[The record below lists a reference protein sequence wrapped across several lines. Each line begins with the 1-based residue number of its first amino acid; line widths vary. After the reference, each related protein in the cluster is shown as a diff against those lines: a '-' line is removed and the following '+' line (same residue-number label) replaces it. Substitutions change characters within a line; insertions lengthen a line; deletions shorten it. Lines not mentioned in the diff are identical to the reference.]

1 MHRPW
6 VRPLRRTAGT
16 LGRRAPAAR
25 ALTAVVIDGHAL
37 SDGSQLRGVG
47 TYLKR
52 IIEGLDRRP
61 GISLSV
67 IAAPDAPLPTGVQRI
82 AERSRAPR
90 RARRLEHD
98 LMLPRRLE
106 HSGAEVF
113 HSPAQE
119 PPRRSPV
126 PWVQTL
132 HDLTPL
138 TRPDPLLAA
147 DARRWRRIGSRLR
160 HADAIIAVSR
170 FSADEG
176 VRLLALDPKAITVI
190 PHGVDHERFNPGPS
204 ADSGV
209 PYLLHVAAWGPH
221 KGFPEALDLIGLLA
235 DRGLPHRLVLAGPRD
250 EWTLARIREA
260 VAAAPRPDRVELA
273 GYVDDLPA
281 TYRGATAFL
290 MTSRCEG
297 FGLPALE
304 AMACGTPVV
313 AFDNSSIPEV
323 VGGGGVL
330 VADGDVQAMAS
341 EVERLI
347 GSATARD
354 ELSERGVE
362 QAARFR
368 WADAVETH
376 AAVLESV
383 AR

>member
-1 MHRPW
+1 M
-6 VRPLRRTAGT
+6 
-16 LGRRAPAAR
+16 
-25 ALTAVVIDGHAL
+25 IDGHAL
-37 SDGSQLRGVG
+37 SDGSQVRGVG

-67 IAAPDAPLPTGVQRI
+67 IAAPDAPLPTGVDRI
-82 AERSRAPR
+82 AERLRAPR
-90 RARRLEHD
+90 RARRLEHE
-98 LMLPRRLE
+98 LLLPRRLAQAD
-106 HSGAEVF
+106 AEVF

-147 DARRWRRIGSRLR
+147 DARRWRRIGPRLR
-160 HADAIIAVSR
+160 NAQAIIAVSR

-176 VRLLALDPKAITVI
+176 IRRLGLDASVITVI
-190 PHGVDHERFNPGPS
+190 PHGVDHDRFKPGPV
-204 ADSGV
+204 AVPDV
-209 PYLLHVAAWGPH
+209 PYLLHVGAWGPH
-221 KGFPEALDLIGLLA
+221 KGFPEALEVIGRLA
-235 DRGLPHRLVLAGPRD
+235 ERGLPHRLVLAGPRD
-250 EWTLARIREA
+250 EWTLARVREA

-281 TYRGATAFL
+281 TYRAATAFL

-313 AFDNSSIPEV
+313 AFANSSIPEV

-330 VADGDVQAMAS
+330 VDDGDVEAMS
-341 EVERLI
+341 NEVERLI
-347 GSATARD
+347 RSAAARD
-354 ELSERGVE
+354 ELSERAIERAG
-362 QAARFR
+362 RFR
-368 WADAVETH
+368 WADAVDAH
-376 AAVLESV
+376 ADVLESV

>member
-1 MHRPW
+1 M
-6 VRPLRRTAGT
+6 
-16 LGRRAPAAR
+16 
-25 ALTAVVIDGHAL
+25 IDGHAL

-82 AERSRAPR
+82 DERLRAPR
-90 RARRLEHD
+90 RARRLEHE
-98 LMLPRRLE
+98 LLLPRRLE
-106 HSGAEVF
+106 HADVEVF

-147 DARRWRRIGSRLR
+147 DARRWRRIGPRLR
-160 HADAIIAVSR
+160 GADAIIAVSR

-176 VRLLALDPKAITVI
+176 IRHLGLDQSAITVI
-190 PHGVDHERFNPGPS
+190 PHGVDHERFKPGPV
-204 ADSGV
+204 AAPDV
-209 PYLLHVAAWGPH
+209 PYLLHVGAWGPH
-221 KGFPEALDLIGLLA
+221 KGFPEALEVIGRLA
-235 DRGLPHRLVLAGPRD
+235 QRGLPHRLVLAGPRD
-250 EWTLARIREA
+250 EWTLARAREA

-281 TYRGATAFL
+281 TYRAASVFL

-313 AFDNSSIPEV
+313 AFANSSIPEV
-323 VGGGGVL
+323 VGGGGAL
-330 VADGDVQAMAS
+330 VPDGDTEAMTD

-347 GSATARD
+347 RSAPARD
-354 ELSERGVE
+354 ELSERGIE

-368 WADAVETH
+368 WADAIEAH

>member
-1 MHRPW
+1 
-6 VRPLRRTAGT
+6 
-16 LGRRAPAAR
+16 
-25 ALTAVVIDGHAL
+25 LTAVVIDGHAL
-37 SDGSQLRGVG
+37 SDGSQVRGVG

-67 IAAPDAPLPTGVQRI
+67 IASPDAPLPTGVKRI
-82 AERSRAPR
+82 AEHTRAPR

-98 LMLPRRLE
+98 LLLPRRLE
-106 HSGAEVF
+106 RADAEVL

-147 DARRWRRIGSRLR
+147 DARRWRRIGPRLR
-160 HADAIIAVSR
+160 RADAIIAVSR

-176 VRLLALDPKAITVI
+176 IRLLGLDADKITVI
-190 PHGVDHERFNPGPS
+190 PHGVDHDRFKPGP
-204 ADSGV
+204 AAAPDV
-209 PYLLHVAAWGPH
+209 PYLLHVGAWGPH
-221 KGFPEALDLIGLLA
+221 KGFPEALEVIGRLA
-235 DRGLPHRLVLAGPRD
+235 ERGFPHRLVLAGPRD
-250 EWTLARIREA
+250 EWTLARVHDA
-260 VAAAPRPDRVELA
+260 VDAAPRADRVELA
-273 GYVDDLPA
+273 GYVEDLPA
-281 TYRGATAFL
+281 TYRAATAVL

-313 AFDNSSIPEV
+313 AFANSSIPEV
-323 VGGGGVL
+323 VGDGGVL
-330 VADGDVQAMAS
+330 VTDGDVEAMTG

-347 GSATARD
+347 GSPAARD
-354 ELSERGVE
+354 ELSERAIE
-362 QAARFR
+362 RAARFR
-368 WADAVETH
+368 WADAVDAH
-376 AAVLESV
+376 ARVLESV